1 MINLTKEQINKEL
14 QRYRRKRL
22 LFLVLAIVCFSLW
35 LATDI
40 VTLSLYYSEIIN
52 DELYLILSFVGQCIG
67 VAGVM
72 LIFLRTFLFGRRVKI
87 LQAVSDGKDIFVM
100 QQDGSTT
107 QYSTSIKET
116 EEIDSI
122 DPQKRNLISQYEELL
137 NKGIISKEDFEKR
150 KEEILK

>member
-1 MINLTKEQINKEL
+1 
-14 QRYRRKRL
+14 
-22 LFLVLAIVCFSLW
+22 
-35 LATDI
+35 
-40 VTLSLYYSEIIN
+40 
-52 DELYLILSFVGQCIG
+52 
-67 VAGVM
+67 M